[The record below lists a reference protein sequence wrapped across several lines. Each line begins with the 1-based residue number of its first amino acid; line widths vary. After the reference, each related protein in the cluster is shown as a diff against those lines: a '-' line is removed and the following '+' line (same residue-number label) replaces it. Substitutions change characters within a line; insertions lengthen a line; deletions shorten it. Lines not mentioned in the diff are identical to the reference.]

1 MAGSFTRKEDVI
13 SAIQAKKGPQEG
25 SQAEKRPSGPSTEQI
40 LKEQADLVSNLID
53 KQLPET
59 VTTAFGTVDYPKFK
73 QIFSDVYEQVADKH
87 NLIIG
92 RVSHAFKVGSMT
104 ITIRSLKNKERVA
117 LMAFVGNPKTE
128 DLAKFSRDDAE
139 YRKRFLVASIQSL
152 DETRFPDVLL
162 TPDTLEKWEQSQQ
175 VKEAMSFIEDL
186 DDSLVLLMYNLAIDL
201 STAKQLALIENLKNQ

>member
-1 MAGSFTRKEDVI
+1 
-13 SAIQAKKGPQEG
+13 
-25 SQAEKRPSGPSTEQI
+25 
-40 LKEQADLVSNLID
+40 
-53 KQLPET
+53 
-59 VTTAFGTVDYPKFK
+59 
-73 QIFSDVYEQVADKH
+73 
-87 NLIIG
+87 
-92 RVSHAFKVGSMT
+92 
-104 ITIRSLKNKERVA
+104 
-117 LMAFVGNPKTE
+117 MAFVGNPKTE